1 MSHQVLKSLK
11 FKLPIILLGYMGSG
25 KSTVGRLLAKRL
37 ALTFVD
43 LDDYLSEIH
52 GSSVPNLFLKHS
64 EIGFRKLEKKAL
76 HDLLVSDKAYVLS
89 LGGGT
94 PCYSNNMKFMI
105 QSTPHTFYL
114 SPTISTLCNR
124 LYYDKDR
131 RPLISHLSSEK
142 KLQEF
147 ISKHIFERK
156 QFYEQA
162 NHLLFIHDETPL
174 EIVDQIIEKLG

>member
-37 ALTFVD
+37 ALPFVD

-52 GSSVPNLFLKHS
+52 SSSVPNLFLKYS

-76 HDLLVSDKAYVLS
+76 DDLLVRNEAYVLS

-94 PCYSNNMKFMI
+94 PCYSNNMKSMI
-105 QSTPHTFYL
+105 QSTPHTFTYL
-114 SPTISTLCNR
+114 RRFQSFATDYTTRKTVDHCFLTCHLKKNYKNLFQSIFLKENSFMSRPITFCLYMMKRR
-124 LYYDKDR
+124 LK
-131 RPLISHLSSEK
+131 LS
-142 KLQEF
+142 
-147 ISKHIFERK
+147 IR
-156 QFYEQA
+156 
-162 NHLLFIHDETPL
+162 
-174 EIVDQIIEKLG
+174 